1 MGREDPRTTE
11 RSLKMNIIILISGNG
26 SNLQAIID
34 AGIPI
39 AGVISN
45 NPDAYGLTRAQDAQI
60 PTAIVN
66 HKDHPTRDDF
76 DQKLMAVIDSF
87 TPGLIVLAG
96 FMRILTPEFVRHYYG
111 KLINIHPSLLPK
123 YKGLHTHQ
131 RVLADKESEHGVS
144 VHFVT
149 DDLDGGP
156 IIAQAKLTVL
166 PDDTE
171 TSLEQRIHR
180 IEHKLYPYV
189 IKQISGDHI
198 KLTQDNVYF
207 DGQPLNKCGIMLN
220 L

>member
-1 MGREDPRTTE
+1 M
-11 RSLKMNIIILISGNG
+11 SIIVLISGNG

-45 NPDAYGLTRAQDAQI
+45 KPDAYGLVRAEQARI
-60 PTAIVN
+60 PTVIVN

-76 DQKLMAVIDSF
+76 DRELMTAIDAF
-87 TPGLIVLAG
+87 QPDLIVLAG

-123 YKGLHTHQ
+123 YKGLDTHQ
-131 RVLADKESEHGVS
+131 RALADKESEHGVS

-149 DDLDGGP
+149 EDLDGGP

-171 TSLEQRIHR
+171 TSLEKRIHQ
-180 IEHKLYPYV
+180 IEHKLYPHV
-189 IKQISGDHI
+189 IKQISGGQI